1 VYYERKKEGI
11 TRGLWRWL
19 QEAAACE
26 TDKSFAHCE
35 ETFEGA
41 EGEEGVIGGG
51 GRSVWRG

>member
-1 VYYERKKEGI
+1 VF
-11 TRGLWRWL
+11 WRWL

-41 EGEEGVIGGG
+41 EGEEGVVGGG
-51 GRSVWRG
+51 GGEGLRGLTELSSE